1 MGETSERMP
10 LIAFRAPAA
19 DLAALKSEAIRRG
32 TTQSELIRQALAAA
46 GINAAHQQAA

>member
-1 MGETSERMP
+1 MGETSAPMP

-32 TTQSELIRQALAAA
+32 TTQSELIRQALAVA
-46 GINAAHQQAA
+46 GISAANQRAA